1 MTAYLVAP
9 VRALL
14 LTAALVFATQTVEA
28 HPTAPNHPQTT
39 STARTK
45 GDADATDRD
54 GVPLGGVLIVIGIVG
69 VVILL
74 AWVCSRVGDH
84 R

>member
-1 MTAYLVAP
+1 MMTHLVAP

-14 LTAALVFATQTVEA
+14 LTAALVFATQTVA
-28 HPTAPNHPQTT
+28 AGPTTPNHPQAT

-54 GVPLGGVLIVIGIVG
+54 GVPLGGVLIIIGIVG
-69 VVILL
+69 VVIVL
-74 AWVCSRVGDH
+74 AWVCSRVGD

>member
-1 MTAYLVAP
+1 MMAQLTAP
-9 VRALL
+9 VRTLL

-28 HPTAPNHPQTT
+28 QPSTSNHPQTT
-39 STARTK
+39 ATARTK
-45 GDADATDRD
+45 GDAAATDRD

-69 VVILL
+69 VVIIL
-74 AWVCSRVGDH
+74 AWVCSRVGDQ